1 MASRAKRVLDVGQ
14 CRPDHSATRG
24 VLVSWFGVDVDQAHS
39 ADEALAKLGEK
50 PYDLVLVNRQLDVD
64 RSPGLDLIHSIRREA
79 KLSDVPVM
87 LISSQEDAQEA
98 AVEAG
103 AVRGFGKAALA
114 HPATQVL
121 LKPYLDIT
129 AWA

>member
-1 MASRAKRVLDVGQ
+1 MTAPAKRVLDVGQ
-14 CRPDHSATRG
+14 CRPDHSAIRG
-24 VLVSWFGVDVDQAHS
+24 VLVSWFAVDVDQAHS
-39 ADEALAKLGEK
+39 ADEAMQKLNESH
-50 PYDLVLVNRQLDVD
+50 YDLVLVNASLDAD
-64 RSPGLDLIHSIRREA
+64 KSPGLEVVRNIRREP

-87 LISSQEDAQEA
+87 LVSNQDEVQEA

-103 AVRGFGKAALA
+103 AVRGFGKVNLA

-121 LKPYLDIT
+121 LKPYLDVT